1 MARGSRRRNY
11 MNDDEV
17 QNMLKL
23 VDDWNPK

>member
-17 QNMLKL
+17 QNILKL
-23 VDDWNPK
+23 VHDWNPK